1 MELFKVYGFNKNG
14 VHGCVIIKTI
24 EDKQFI
30 TLRAAQAG
38 LTEILHYEKI

>member
-14 VHGCVIIKTI
+14 VHGYVIIKTI
-24 EDKQFI
+24 EEYI

-38 LTEILHYEKI
+38 LTEILYFEKI